1 MRKFGNDSGIVAW
14 YKLTNDSNEN
24 TFFRSRHVPKVVR
37 HHCNVHECH
46 RATAAAFSRLDF
58 VSSMFCSTAVL
69 RNGVT
74 YRNLLR
80 CVSGS
85 SGALGRCSNLTNC
98 LRLSVYRMLYSM
110 PYMDLDDL
118 DGTWSSLAHWSGMLC
133 VMVLVLGRY
142 VNVAGNHWYVLV
154 RYGLFWHDMTWC
166 ATVCDLNV
174 FVCEYATACD
184 VTWLDMYPVSN
195 FCYMTCDMWDY
206 VSKSKRSV
214 KVKVRLVKVSMS
226 QSTM

>member
-1 MRKFGNDSGIVAW
+1 MRTHFFGAD
-14 YKLTNDSNEN
+14 TC
-24 TFFRSRHVPKVVR
+24 P
-37 HHCNVHECH
+37 
-46 RATAAAFSRLDF
+46 
-58 VSSMFCSTAVL
+58 
-69 RNGVT
+69 
-74 YRNLLR
+74 
-80 CVSGS
+80 
-85 SGALGRCSNLTNC
+85 
-98 LRLSVYRMLYSM
+98 RLSGTIAMSTSVTERPPLPFRDWTLWAVCFAALLSCATVWPIGTFWDACLGLRARWEDVPISQIVCDWVYTVCCM